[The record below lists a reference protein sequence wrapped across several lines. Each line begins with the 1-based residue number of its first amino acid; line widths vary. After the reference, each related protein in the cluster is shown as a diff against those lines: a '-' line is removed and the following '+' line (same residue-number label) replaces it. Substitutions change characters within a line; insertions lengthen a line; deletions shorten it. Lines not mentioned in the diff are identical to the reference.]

1 VTTVAPFF
9 KAAGGKRQLLS
20 ELRKHIPAKFGRYFE
35 PFVGGGALYFDLVS
49 SGRIRSACPWLN
61 DANPDLLSAYLSLR
75 DHVEPL
81 IGFLKQLSA
90 AYVAGD
96 REAYFY
102 KVRATQM
109 TSTLSKAVRFLFLNK
124 TCFNGLWRVNQ
135 KTGENNVPHGKYKN
149 PTICDEVALRAA
161 SWALQGAAITN
172 LDFEAAVLGHE
183 RAGDLVY
190 FDPPYV
196 PVSETADFTSYTK
209 DGFTLRDQERLRD
222 LALTLKKRGVHV
234 ILSNADVPMVRTMY
248 GHGFDLH
255 AVSARRNIN
264 SKSAK
269 RGPVGEL
276 IIT

>member
-1 VTTVAPFF
+1 MIAVAPFF
-9 KAAGGKRQLLS
+9 KAAGGKRQLLP
-20 ELRKHIPAKFGRYFE
+20 ELRKYIPAQFGRYHE
-35 PFVGGGALYFDLVS
+35 AFVGGGALYFDLMS
-49 SGRIRSACPWLN
+49 SGRIFGGASLN
-61 DANPDLLSAYLSLR
+61 DANPDLLSAYLAVR
-75 DHVEPL
+75 DQVDPL
-81 IGFLKQLSA
+81 IGFLKQLAA

-109 TSTLSKAVRFLFLNK
+109 TSPLATAVRFLFLNR

-161 SWALQGAAITN
+161 SWALQGASITN

-196 PVSETADFTSYTK
+196 PVSETADFTSYTR
-209 DGFTLRDQERLRD
+209 DDFTLRDQERLRD
-222 LALTLKKRGVHV
+222 LALTLKKRGVYV
-234 ILSNADVPMVRTMY
+234 ILSNADVPVVRDMY
-248 GHGFDLH
+248 RGGFDLH
-255 AVSARRNIN
+255 EVSARRNIN
-264 SKSAK
+264 SKSEK
-269 RGPVGEL
+269 RGSVGEL